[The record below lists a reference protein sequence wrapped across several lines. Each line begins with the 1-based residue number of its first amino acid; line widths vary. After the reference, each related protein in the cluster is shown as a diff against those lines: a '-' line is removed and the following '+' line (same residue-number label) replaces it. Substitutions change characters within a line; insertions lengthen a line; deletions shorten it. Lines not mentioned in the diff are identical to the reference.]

1 VNRAAVEPALRGR
14 GRVPPPAVG
23 TRRAGWRHALGLV
36 AGTTLVVWFFSEVFF
51 VNVGDFFYGWSR
63 RDGVAQVLLDTA
75 EAVGVWL
82 LFYAFFVLWL
92 LAAVEF
98 FRVRNAWALAF
109 AAAICGWAIEGSAIP
124 IMYQEMPIA
133 LLWPAAS
140 WHVLVNV
147 FVGWWLLRWVIETQP
162 VAVVA
167 GVFAALGGVWS
178 LWATWFWPVGGGG
191 SLAERDLPLPPSD
204 FAFVALIGGLLLTAG
219 YTFLDRFGWG
229 APPPMPRA
237 LVAFVAV
244 GALLTVLGSQFH
256 AAIFFA
262 LVGVAGVF
270 LWRNRSDE
278 TRPSLLATFRGRS
291 PAANLV
297 AVMAMPAVAAAL
309 YPVWYGHGVSVN
321 VHLDLVVGLI
331 NLAALALFAVA
342 GYRVWAR
349 RSAGPGRGTPRRPR
363 ALARDRAS
371 GPR

>member
-1 VNRAAVEPALRGR
+1 VSRAVVEPATRDRGR
-14 GRVPPPAVG
+14 GAPPTPVAQWP
-23 TRRAGWRHALGLV
+23 GWRRWLGAI
-36 AGTTLVVWFFSEVFF
+36 AGTTLVIWFFSEVFF
-51 VNVGDFFYGWSR
+51 VNVGDFFYGWSLR
-63 RDGVAQVLLDTA
+63 EGVAQVLLGTA

-92 LAAVEF
+92 LAAVVF
-98 FRVRNAWALAF
+98 FRVRSAWALAF

-147 FVGWWLLRWVIETQP
+147 FVGWWLLPRVIETQP
-162 VAVVA
+162 LGVVV
-167 GVFAALGGVWS
+167 GVFAALGAVWS

-191 SLAERDLPLPPSD
+191 SLAEHSLPLPPSD

-219 YTFLDRFGWG
+219 YTLLDRFGWG
-229 APPPMPRA
+229 APPPRPRA
-237 LVAFVAV
+237 LAAFVVV

-270 LWRNRSDE
+270 LWRNRVDE
-278 TRPSLLATFRGRS
+278 TRPSLLAAPRGRS
-291 PAANLV
+291 PTTNLV

-309 YPVWYGHGVSVN
+309 YPLWYRLGVGVN
-321 VHLDLVVGLI
+321 AHVDFVVGAI
-331 NLAALALFAVA
+331 NVAAVALFAVA
-342 GYRVWAR
+342 GTKLLAR
-349 RSAGPGRGTPRRPR
+349 R
-363 ALARDRAS
+363 
-371 GPR
+371 